1 MKTIV
6 LLCTLA
12 IALAAAEN
20 PISLN
25 PQQRTKLMELI
36 KTDKEAKAR
45 FETLKRAADKAL
57 NDKPNPIRVIQ
68 GEGKFKTD
76 PLAIK
81 TRESLGDMRKMYF
94 FAYIFA
100 ATGDTQYADKAR
112 EFILAWAQQNMPTG
126 NPIDETT
133 LDDLFFAFDL
143 TQSQF
148 SPAEKKIAQAWMRKV
163 ADTQIAIGLM
173 HARKGDGISKNNW
186 QSHRLKIVG
195 LIGYTLAEKK
205 YIDYAIDGFKRQIE
219 VNLRPDGSSID
230 FHERD
235 ALHYHCYDIEPLLEL
250 AIVANNNGTNLY
262 TYKSKS
268 GASLEKSVKFLLP
281 FCSGEKKHPEFV
293 KSTVAFDRKRA
304 ESGDENYKAGHL
316 FDPKKGG
323 HTLELAAAFDKNLSE
338 VYCQATA
345 RTASNYPSWQF
356 VINAAREK

>member
-148 SPAEKKIAQAWMRKV
+148 SPAEKK
-163 ADTQIAIGLM
+163 
-173 HARKGDGISKNNW
+173 
-186 QSHRLKIVG
+186 
-195 LIGYTLAEKK
+195 
-205 YIDYAIDGFKRQIE
+205 
-219 VNLRPDGSSID
+219 
-230 FHERD
+230 
-235 ALHYHCYDIEPLLEL
+235 
-250 AIVANNNGTNLY
+250 
-262 TYKSKS
+262 
-268 GASLEKSVKFLLP
+268 
-281 FCSGEKKHPEFV
+281 
-293 KSTVAFDRKRA
+293 
-304 ESGDENYKAGHL
+304 
-316 FDPKKGG
+316 
-323 HTLELAAAFDKNLSE
+323 
-338 VYCQATA
+338 
-345 RTASNYPSWQF
+345 
-356 VINAAREK
+356 

>member
-195 LIGYTLAEKK
+195 LIGYTLSEKK
-205 YIDYAIDGFKRQIE
+205 YIDYAVEGFKRQIE
-219 VNLRPDGSSID
+219 VNLRSDGSSID

-250 AIVANNNGTNLY
+250 AIVANNNGTSLY

-345 RTASNYPSWQF
+345 RTASIYPSWQF

>member
-1 MKTIV
+1 MI
-6 LLCTLA
+6 L
-12 IALAAAEN
+12 LAALGLALLGIEN

-25 PQQRTKLMELI
+25 AQQRTKLMELI
-36 KTDKEAKAR
+36 KTDKDAKAR

-68 GEGKFKTD
+68 GEGKLKTD

-94 FAYIFA
+94 FAYTFA
-100 ATGDTQYADKAR
+100 STGDTQYADKAR

-148 SPAEKKIAQAWMRKV
+148 SPAEKKSAQTWMRKV
-163 ADTQIAIGLM
+163 ADTQIAIGM
-173 HARKGDGISKNNW
+173 IHARKGDGISKNNW

-205 YIDYAIDGFKRQIE
+205 YIDYAIESFKKQIE

-235 ALHYHCYDIEPLLEL
+235 ALHYHCYDVEPLLEL
-250 AIVANNNGTNLY
+250 AIAAYNNGTNLY

-268 GASLEKSVKFLLP
+268 GASLEKSIKFLMP

-293 KSTVAFDRKRA
+293 KSTVAFDHKRA

-323 HTLELAAAFDKNLSE
+323 HSLELAAAFDKNLSE
-338 VYCQATA
+338 VYCQATSRA
-345 RTASNYPSWQF
+345 ASIYPSWQF
-356 VINAAREK
+356 VLNAVQNK

>member
-186 QSHRLKIVG
+186 QSHLLKIVG
-195 LIGYTLAEKK
+195 LIGYTLSEKK
-205 YIDYAIDGFKRQIE
+205 YIDYAVEGFKRQIE
-219 VNLRPDGSSID
+219 VNLRSDGSSID

-338 VYCQATA
+338 VYCQTTA
-345 RTASNYPSWQF
+345 RTASIYPSWQF

>member
-6 LLCTLA
+6 LLCSFA
-12 IALAAAEN
+12 IALAASEN

-25 PQQRTKLMELI
+25 TQQRTKLMELI
-36 KTDKEAKAR
+36 KTDKDAKAR
-45 FETLKRAADKAL
+45 FETLKRAADKAI

-68 GEGKFKTD
+68 GEGKLKTD

-112 EFILAWAQQNMPTG
+112 EFILAWSQQNTPTG
-126 NPIDETT
+126 NPIDETS

-143 TQSQF
+143 TQSTF
-148 SPAEKKIAQAWMRKV
+148 SNAEKKIAQTWLRKV
-163 ADTQIAIGLM
+163 ANTQIAIGLM

-195 LIGYTLAEKK
+195 LIGYTLSEKK
-205 YIDYAIDGFKRQIE
+205 YIDYAIESFKRQVE

-235 ALHYHCYDIEPLLEL
+235 ALHYHCYDVEPLLEL
-250 AIVANNNGTNLY
+250 AIAANNNGTNLY

-281 FCSGEKKHPEFV
+281 FCSGVKKHAEFV
-293 KSTVAFDRKRA
+293 KSSVAFDRKRA

-338 VYCQATA
+338 VYCQANA
-345 RTASNYPSWQF
+345 RTASIYPSWQF
-356 VINAAREK
+356 VINAARDK

>member
-6 LLCTLA
+6 LLCALA

-25 PQQRTKLMELI
+25 AQQRTKLMELI

-45 FETLKRAADKAL
+45 FETLKRAADKTL

-68 GEGKFKTD
+68 GEGKLKTD

-148 SPAEKKIAQAWMRKV
+148 SPAEKKIAQTWIRKV

-195 LIGYTLAEKK
+195 LIGYTLSEKK
-205 YIDYAIDGFKRQIE
+205 YIDYAVEGFKRQIE
-219 VNLRPDGSSID
+219 VNLRSDGSSID

-250 AIVANNNGTNLY
+250 AIVANNNGTNLC

-268 GASLEKSVKFLLP
+268 GASLEKSVKFLVP

-338 VYCQATA
+338 PYCQATA
-345 RTASNYPSWQF
+345 RTASIYPSWQF

>member
-6 LLCTLA
+6 LLCALA

-25 PQQRTKLMELI
+25 AQQRTKLMELI
-36 KTDKEAKAR
+36 KTDKDAKAR
-45 FETLKRAADKAL
+45 FETLKRAADKAI

-68 GEGKFKTD
+68 GEGKLKTD

-112 EFILAWAQQNMPTG
+112 EFILAWSQQNTPTG

-143 TQSQF
+143 TQSTF
-148 SPAEKKIAQAWMRKV
+148 SNAEKKIAQTWLRKV

-195 LIGYTLAEKK
+195 LIGYTLSEKK
-205 YIDYAIDGFKRQIE
+205 YIDYAIESFKRQIE
-219 VNLRPDGSSID
+219 VNLRPDGSSTD

-235 ALHYHCYDIEPLLEL
+235 ALHYHCYDIEPLLEF
-250 AIVANNNGTNLY
+250 AIAANNNGTNLY

-281 FCSGEKKHPEFV
+281 FCSGEKKHAEFV
-293 KSTVAFDRKRA
+293 KSSVAFDRKRA

-338 VYCQATA
+338 VYCQANA
-345 RTASNYPSWQF
+345 RTASIYPSWQF
-356 VINAAREK
+356 VINAARDK

>member
-1 MKTIV
+1 MKPMI
-6 LLCTLA
+6 LL
-12 IALAAAEN
+12 IALGLALSGIEN

-45 FETLKRAADKAL
+45 FETLKRAADKTL

-68 GEGKFKTD
+68 GEGKLKTD

-94 FAYIFA
+94 FAYTFA

-148 SPAEKKIAQAWMRKV
+148 SPAEKKIAQTWIRKV

-195 LIGYTLAEKK
+195 LIGYTLSEKK
-205 YIDYAIDGFKRQIE
+205 YIDYAVEGFKRQIE
-219 VNLRPDGSSID
+219 VNLRSDGSSID

-268 GASLEKSVKFLLP
+268 GASLEKSVKFLMP

-345 RTASNYPSWQF
+345 RTVSIYPSWQF

>member
-148 SPAEKKIAQAWMRKV
+148 SSAEKKIAQAWMRKV

-205 YIDYAIDGFKRQIE
+205 YIDYAVEGFKRQIE
-219 VNLRPDGSSID
+219 VNLRSDGSSID

-345 RTASNYPSWQF
+345 RTASIYPSWQF

>member
-1 MKTIV
+1 MI
-6 LLCTLA
+6 L
-12 IALAAAEN
+12 LAALGLALLGIEN

-25 PQQRTKLMELI
+25 AQQRTKLMELI
-36 KTDKEAKAR
+36 KTDKDAKAR

-68 GEGKFKTD
+68 GEGKLKTD

-94 FAYIFA
+94 FAYTFA
-100 ATGDTQYADKAR
+100 STGDTQYADKAR

-148 SPAEKKIAQAWMRKV
+148 SPAEKKSAQTWMRKV
-163 ADTQIAIGLM
+163 ADTQIAIGM
-173 HARKGDGISKNNW
+173 IHARKGDGISKNNW

-205 YIDYAIDGFKRQIE
+205 YIDYAIESFKKQIE

-235 ALHYHCYDIEPLLEL
+235 ALHYHCYDVEPLLEL
-250 AIVANNNGTNLY
+250 AIAAYNNGTNLY

-268 GASLEKSVKFLLP
+268 GASLEKSIKFLMP

-293 KSTVAFDRKRA
+293 KSTVAFDHKRA

-323 HTLELAAAFDKNLSE
+323 RSLELAAAFDKNLSE
-338 VYCQATA
+338 VYCQATSRA
-345 RTASNYPSWQF
+345 ASIYPSWQF
-356 VINAAREK
+356 VLNAVQNK

>member
-1 MKTIV
+1 MKPMI
-6 LLCTLA
+6 L
-12 IALAAAEN
+12 LAALGLALLGIEN

-25 PQQRTKLMELI
+25 AQQRTKLMELI
-36 KTDKEAKAR
+36 KTDKDAKAR

-68 GEGKFKTD
+68 GEGKLKTD

-94 FAYIFA
+94 FAYTFA
-100 ATGDTQYADKAR
+100 STGDTQYADKAR

-148 SPAEKKIAQAWMRKV
+148 SPAEKKSAQTWMRKV
-163 ADTQIAIGLM
+163 ADTQIAIGLI

-205 YIDYAIDGFKRQIE
+205 YIDYAIENFKRQIE

-235 ALHYHCYDIEPLLEL
+235 ALHYHCYDVEPLLEL
-250 AIVANNNGTNLY
+250 AIAAYNNGTNLY

-268 GASLEKSVKFLLP
+268 GASLEKSVKFLMP

-304 ESGDENYKAGHL
+304 ESGDENYKAGHH

-323 HTLELAAAFDKNLSE
+323 RSLELAAAFDKNLSE

-345 RTASNYPSWQF
+345 RTVSIYPSWQF
-356 VINAAREK
+356 VLNAVRDK

>member
-6 LLCTLA
+6 LLCALA

-25 PQQRTKLMELI
+25 TQQRTKLMGLI
-36 KTDKEAKAR
+36 KTDQDAKAR
-45 FETLKRAADKAL
+45 FETLKRAADKVL
-57 NDKPNPIRVIQ
+57 NDKPNPVRVIQ
-68 GEGKFKTD
+68 GEGKLKTD

-94 FAYIFA
+94 FAYTFA

-112 EFILAWAQQNMPTG
+112 EFILAWAQQNIPTG

-148 SPAEKKIAQAWMRKV
+148 SPAEKKSAQTWMRKV
-163 ADTQIAIGLM
+163 ADTQIAIGLI

-205 YIDYAIDGFKRQIE
+205 YIDYSIESFKRQIE

-235 ALHYHCYDIEPLLEL
+235 ALHYHCYDVEPLLEL
-250 AIVANNNGTNLY
+250 AIAANNNGTNLY

-293 KSTVAFDRKRA
+293 KSIVAFDRKRA

-323 HTLELAAAFDKNLSE
+323 RTLELAAAFDKNFSE
-338 VYCQATA
+338 VYCQANA
-345 RTASNYPSWQF
+345 RTATIYPSWQF
-356 VINAAREK
+356 VINAARNK

>member
-1 MKTIV
+1 MI
-6 LLCTLA
+6 L
-12 IALAAAEN
+12 LAALGLALLGIEN

-25 PQQRTKLMELI
+25 TQQRTKLMELI
-36 KTDKEAKAR
+36 KTDKDAKAR

-68 GEGKFKTD
+68 GEGKLKTD

-94 FAYIFA
+94 FAYTFA
-100 ATGDTQYADKAR
+100 STGDTQYADKAR

-148 SPAEKKIAQAWMRKV
+148 SPAEKKSAQTWMRKV
-163 ADTQIAIGLM
+163 ADTQIAIGLI

-205 YIDYAIDGFKRQIE
+205 YIDYAIESFKRQIE

-235 ALHYHCYDIEPLLEL
+235 ALHYHCYDVEPLLEL
-250 AIVANNNGTNLY
+250 AIAANNNGTNLY

-268 GASLEKSVKFLLP
+268 GASLEKSVKFLMP

-304 ESGDENYKAGHL
+304 ESGDENYKAGHH

-323 HTLELAAAFDKNLSE
+323 RSLELAAAFDKNLSE

-345 RTASNYPSWQF
+345 RTVSIYPSWQF
-356 VINAAREK
+356 VLNAVRDK

>member
-1 MKTIV
+1 MI
-6 LLCTLA
+6 L
-12 IALAAAEN
+12 LAALGLALLGIEN

-25 PQQRTKLMELI
+25 AQQRTKLMELI
-36 KTDKEAKAR
+36 KTDKDAKAR

-68 GEGKFKTD
+68 GEGKLKTD

-94 FAYIFA
+94 FAYTFA
-100 ATGDTQYADKAR
+100 STGDTQYADKAR

-148 SPAEKKIAQAWMRKV
+148 SPAEKKSAQTWMRKV
-163 ADTQIAIGLM
+163 ADTQIAIGLI

-205 YIDYAIDGFKRQIE
+205 YIDYAIEGFKRQIE

-235 ALHYHCYDIEPLLEL
+235 ALHYHCYDVEPLLEL
-250 AIVANNNGTNLY
+250 AIAANNNGTNLY

-268 GASLEKSVKFLLP
+268 GASLEKSVKFLMP

-323 HTLELAAAFDKNLSE
+323 RSLELAAAFDKNLSE

-345 RTASNYPSWQF
+345 RTVSIYPSWQF
-356 VINAAREK
+356 VLNAVRDK

>member
-1 MKTIV
+1 MI
-6 LLCTLA
+6 L
-12 IALAAAEN
+12 LAALGLALLGIEN

-25 PQQRTKLMELI
+25 AQQRTKLMELI
-36 KTDKEAKAR
+36 KTDKDAKAR

-68 GEGKFKTD
+68 GEGKLKTD

-94 FAYIFA
+94 FAYTFA
-100 ATGDTQYADKAR
+100 STGDTQYADKAR

-148 SPAEKKIAQAWMRKV
+148 SPAEKKSAQTWMRKV
-163 ADTQIAIGLM
+163 ADTQIAIGLI

-205 YIDYAIDGFKRQIE
+205 YIDYAIEGFKRQIE

-235 ALHYHCYDIEPLLEL
+235 ALHYHCYDVEPLLEL
-250 AIVANNNGTNLY
+250 AIAANNNGTNLY

-268 GASLEKSVKFLLP
+268 GASLEKSVKFLMP

-304 ESGDENYKAGHL
+304 ESGDENYKAGHH

-323 HTLELAAAFDKNLSE
+323 RSLELAAAFDKNLSE

-345 RTASNYPSWQF
+345 RTVSIYPSWQF
-356 VINAAREK
+356 VLNAVRNK

>member
-1 MKTIV
+1 
-6 LLCTLA
+6 
-12 IALAAAEN
+12 
-20 PISLN
+20 
-25 PQQRTKLMELI
+25 
-36 KTDKEAKAR
+36 
-45 FETLKRAADKAL
+45 
-57 NDKPNPIRVIQ
+57 
-68 GEGKFKTD
+68 
-76 PLAIK
+76 
-81 TRESLGDMRKMYF
+81 MYF
-94 FAYIFA
+94 FAYTFA

-112 EFILAWAQQNMPTG
+112 EFILAWAQQNTPTG

-148 SPAEKKIAQAWMRKV
+148 SNAEKKITQTWLRKV
-163 ADTQIAIGLM
+163 ADTQIAIGLI

-205 YIDYAIDGFKRQIE
+205 YIDYAVEGFKRQIE
-219 VNLRPDGSSID
+219 VNLRADGSSID

-250 AIVANNNGTNLY
+250 AIAANNNGTNLY

-345 RTASNYPSWQF
+345 RTASIYPSWQF
-356 VINAAREK
+356 VINAARDK

>member
-1 MKTIV
+1 MI
-6 LLCTLA
+6 LL
-12 IALAAAEN
+12 IALGLALSGNEN

-25 PQQRTKLMELI
+25 TQQRTKLMELI
-36 KTDKEAKAR
+36 KTDKDAKAR

-68 GEGKFKTD
+68 GEGKIKTD

-81 TRESLGDMRKMYF
+81 TRESLADMRKMYF
-94 FAYIFA
+94 FAISFA

-112 EFILAWAQQNMPTG
+112 EFILAWAQQNIPTG

-133 LDDLFFAFDL
+133 LDDIFFAFDL

-148 SPAEKKIAQAWMRKV
+148 SPAEKKIAQTWMRKV
-163 ADTQIAIGLM
+163 ADTQIAIGLI
-173 HARKGDGISKNNW
+173 HARKGDGTSKNNW

-205 YIDYAIDGFKRQIE
+205 YIDYAIEGFKRQIE

-235 ALHYHCYDIEPLLEL
+235 ALHYHCYDVEPLLEL
-250 AIVANNNGTNLY
+250 AIAANNNGTNLY

-268 GASLEKSVKFLLP
+268 GASLEKSVKFLIP

-323 HTLELAAAFDKNLSE
+323 HSLELAAAFDKNLSE
-338 VYCQATA
+338 PYCQATA
-345 RTASNYPSWQF
+345 RTASIYPSWQF

>member
-1 MKTIV
+1 MI
-6 LLCTLA
+6 LL
-12 IALAAAEN
+12 IALGLALSGNEN

-25 PQQRTKLMELI
+25 TQQRTKLMELI
-36 KTDKEAKAR
+36 KTDKDAKAR

-68 GEGKFKTD
+68 GEGKIKTD

-81 TRESLGDMRKMYF
+81 TRESLADMRKMYF
-94 FAYIFA
+94 FAISFA

-112 EFILAWAQQNMPTG
+112 EFILAWAQQNIPTG

-133 LDDLFFAFDL
+133 LDDIFFAFDL

-148 SPAEKKIAQAWMRKV
+148 SPAEKKIAQTWMRKV
-163 ADTQIAIGLM
+163 ADAQIAIGLI
-173 HARKGDGISKNNW
+173 HARKGDGTSKNNW

-205 YIDYAIDGFKRQIE
+205 YINYAIEGFKRQIE

-235 ALHYHCYDIEPLLEL
+235 ALHYHCYDVEPLLEL
-250 AIVANNNGTNLY
+250 AIAANNNGTNLY

-268 GASLEKSVKFLLP
+268 GASLEKSVKFLIP

-323 HTLELAAAFDKNLSE
+323 HSLELAAAFDKNLSE
-338 VYCQATA
+338 PYCQATA
-345 RTASNYPSWQF
+345 RTASIYPSWQF

>member
-1 MKTIV
+1 
-6 LLCTLA
+6 
-12 IALAAAEN
+12 
-20 PISLN
+20 
-25 PQQRTKLMELI
+25 
-36 KTDKEAKAR
+36 
-45 FETLKRAADKAL
+45 
-57 NDKPNPIRVIQ
+57 
-68 GEGKFKTD
+68 
-76 PLAIK
+76 
-81 TRESLGDMRKMYF
+81 
-94 FAYIFA
+94 
-100 ATGDTQYADKAR
+100 
-112 EFILAWAQQNMPTG
+112 MPTG

-148 SPAEKKIAQAWMRKV
+148 SPAEKKSAQTWMRKV
-163 ADTQIAIGLM
+163 ADTQIALGLI

-205 YIDYAIDGFKRQIE
+205 YIDYAIEGLKRQIE

-235 ALHYHCYDIEPLLEL
+235 ALHYHCYDVEPLLEL
-250 AIVANNNGTNLY
+250 AIAANNNGTNLY

-268 GASLEKSVKFLLP
+268 GASLEKSVKFLMP

-323 HTLELAAAFDKNLSE
+323 HSLELAAAFDKNLPE

-345 RTASNYPSWQF
+345 RTASIYPSWQF
-356 VINAAREK
+356 VLNAVRDK

>member
-6 LLCTLA
+6 LLCALA

-195 LIGYTLAEKK
+195 LIGYTLSEKK
-205 YIDYAIDGFKRQIE
+205 YIDYAVEGFKRQIE
-219 VNLRPDGSSID
+219 VNLRSDGSSID

-323 HTLELAAAFDKNLSE
+323 HSLELAAAFDKNLSE

-345 RTASNYPSWQF
+345 HTASIYPSWQF
-356 VINAAREK
+356 VINAARDK

>member
-1 MKTIV
+1 
-6 LLCTLA
+6 
-12 IALAAAEN
+12 
-20 PISLN
+20 
-25 PQQRTKLMELI
+25 MELI

-148 SPAEKKIAQAWMRKV
+148 SSAEKKIAQAWMRKV

-195 LIGYTLAEKK
+195 LIGYTLSEKK
-205 YIDYAIDGFKRQIE
+205 YIDYAVEGFKRQIE
-219 VNLRPDGSSID
+219 VNLRSDGFSI
-230 FHERD
+230 
-235 ALHYHCYDIEPLLEL
+235 
-250 AIVANNNGTNLY
+250 
-262 TYKSKS
+262 S
-268 GASLEKSVKFLLP
+268 
-281 FCSGEKKHPEFV
+281 
-293 KSTVAFDRKRA
+293 
-304 ESGDENYKAGHL
+304 
-316 FDPKKGG
+316 
-323 HTLELAAAFDKNLSE
+323 
-338 VYCQATA
+338 
-345 RTASNYPSWQF
+345 
-356 VINAAREK
+356 

>member
-1 MKTIV
+1 MI
-6 LLCTLA
+6 L
-12 IALAAAEN
+12 LAALGLALLGIEN

-25 PQQRTKLMELI
+25 AQQRTKLMELI
-36 KTDKEAKAR
+36 KTDKDAKAR

-68 GEGKFKTD
+68 GEGKLKTD

-94 FAYIFA
+94 FAYTFA
-100 ATGDTQYADKAR
+100 STGDTQYADKAR

-148 SPAEKKIAQAWMRKV
+148 SPAEKKSAQTWMRKV
-163 ADTQIAIGLM
+163 ADTQIAIGLI

-205 YIDYAIDGFKRQIE
+205 YIDYAIENFKRQIE

-235 ALHYHCYDIEPLLEL
+235 ALHYHCYDVEPLLEL
-250 AIVANNNGTNLY
+250 AIAANNNGTNLY

-268 GASLEKSVKFLLP
+268 GASLEKSVKFLMP

-323 HTLELAAAFDKNLSE
+323 HSLELAAAFDKNLSE

-345 RTASNYPSWQF
+345 RTVSIYPSWQF
-356 VINAAREK
+356 VLNAVRNK

>member
-1 MKTIV
+1 MKPMI
-6 LLCTLA
+6 L
-12 IALAAAEN
+12 LAALGLALLGIEN

-25 PQQRTKLMELI
+25 AQQRTKLMELI
-36 KTDKEAKAR
+36 KTDKDAKAR

-68 GEGKFKTD
+68 GEGKLKTD

-94 FAYIFA
+94 FAYTFA
-100 ATGDTQYADKAR
+100 STGDTQYADKAR

-148 SPAEKKIAQAWMRKV
+148 SPAEKKSAQTWMRKV
-163 ADTQIAIGLM
+163 ADTQIAIGLI

-205 YIDYAIDGFKRQIE
+205 YIDYAIEGFKRQIE

-235 ALHYHCYDIEPLLEL
+235 ALHYHCYDVEPLLEL
-250 AIVANNNGTNLY
+250 AIAANNNGTNLY

-268 GASLEKSVKFLLP
+268 GASLEKSVKFLMP

-323 HTLELAAAFDKNLSE
+323 RSLELAAAFDKNLSE

-345 RTASNYPSWQF
+345 RTVSIYPSWQF
-356 VINAAREK
+356 VLNAVRNK

>member
-186 QSHRLKIVG
+186 QSHRLKIIG
-195 LIGYTLAEKK
+195 LIGYTLSEKK
-205 YIDYAIDGFKRQIE
+205 YIDYAVEGFKRQIE
-219 VNLRPDGSSID
+219 VNLRSDGSSID

-304 ESGDENYKAGHL
+304 ESGDENYKAAHL

-345 RTASNYPSWQF
+345 RTASIYPSWQF

>member
-1 MKTIV
+1 MKIII
-6 LLCTLA
+6 LLYGLA
-12 IALAAAEN
+12 IALAVAEN

-25 PQQRTKLMELI
+25 LQQRTQLMDLI
-36 KTDKEAKAR
+36 KTDKDAKAR

-68 GEGKFKTD
+68 GEGKLKTD

-81 TRESLGDMRKMYF
+81 TRESLGDMRKIYF

-112 EFILAWAQQNMPTG
+112 EFILAWAQQNTPTG
-126 NPIDETT
+126 NPIDETG

-148 SPAEKKIAQAWMRKV
+148 SNAEKKTAQTWLRKV
-163 ADTQIAIGLM
+163 ADTQMAIGMM

-186 QSHRLKIVG
+186 QSHRIKIVG
-195 LIGYTLAEKK
+195 LIGYTLSEKK
-205 YIDYAIDGFKRQIE
+205 YIDYAIEGFKRQIE

-235 ALHYHCYDIEPLLEL
+235 ALHYHVYDIEPLLEL
-250 AIVANNNGTNLY
+250 AIAANNNGTNLY

-268 GASLEKSVKFLLP
+268 GSSLEKSVKFLLP
-281 FCSGEKKHPEFV
+281 FCTGEKKHMEFV

-323 HTLELAAAFDKNLSE
+323 KSIELAGAFDKTLSE
-338 VYCQATA
+338 PYCQATG
-345 RTASNYPSWQF
+345 RTISNYPSWQF
-356 VINAAREK
+356 VLNAVHYK

>member
-6 LLCTLA
+6 LLCALA

-20 PISLN
+20 SISLN

-68 GEGKFKTD
+68 GEGKLKTD
-76 PLAIK
+76 SVAIK

-94 FAYIFA
+94 FAYTFA

-112 EFILAWAQQNMPTG
+112 EFILAWSQQNMPTG

-148 SPAEKKIAQAWMRKV
+148 SPAEKKIAQTWIRKV

-195 LIGYTLAEKK
+195 LIGYTLSEKK
-205 YIDYAIDGFKRQIE
+205 YIDYAVEGFKRQIE

-268 GASLEKSVKFLLP
+268 GASLEKSVKFLVP

-345 RTASNYPSWQF
+345 RTASIYPSWQF

>member
-6 LLCTLA
+6 LLCALA

-25 PQQRTKLMELI
+25 AQQRTKLMELI
-36 KTDKEAKAR
+36 KTDKDAKAR
-45 FETLKRAADKAL
+45 FETLKRAADKAI
-57 NDKPNPIRVIQ
+57 NDKPNSIRVIQ
-68 GEGKFKTD
+68 GEGKLKAD

-112 EFILAWAQQNMPTG
+112 EFILAWAQQNTPTG

-148 SPAEKKIAQAWMRKV
+148 SPAEKKSAQTWMRKV
-163 ADTQIAIGLM
+163 ADTQIAIGLI

-205 YIDYAIDGFKRQIE
+205 YIDYAIEGFKRQIE

-235 ALHYHCYDIEPLLEL
+235 ALHYHCYDVEPLLEL
-250 AIVANNNGTNLY
+250 AIAANNNGTNLY

-345 RTASNYPSWQF
+345 RTASIYPSWQF
-356 VINAAREK
+356 VLNAVRDK

>member
-1 MKTIV
+1 MKPMI
-6 LLCTLA
+6 L
-12 IALAAAEN
+12 LAALGLALLGIEN

-25 PQQRTKLMELI
+25 AQQRTKLMELI
-36 KTDKEAKAR
+36 KTDKDAKAR

-68 GEGKFKTD
+68 GEGKLKTD

-94 FAYIFA
+94 FAYTFA

-112 EFILAWAQQNMPTG
+112 EFILAWSQQNTPTG

-148 SPAEKKIAQAWMRKV
+148 SPAEKKSAQTWMRKV
-163 ADTQIAIGLM
+163 ADTQIALGLI

-195 LIGYTLAEKK
+195 LIGYTLSEKK
-205 YIDYAIDGFKRQIE
+205 YIDYAVEGFKRQIE

-235 ALHYHCYDIEPLLEL
+235 ALHYHCYDVEPLLEL
-250 AIVANNNGTNLY
+250 AIAANNNGTNLY

-268 GASLEKSVKFLLP
+268 GASLEKSVKFLMP

-323 HTLELAAAFDKNLSE
+323 HSLELAAAFDKNLSE

-345 RTASNYPSWQF
+345 RTVSIYPSWQF
-356 VINAAREK
+356 VLNAVRNK